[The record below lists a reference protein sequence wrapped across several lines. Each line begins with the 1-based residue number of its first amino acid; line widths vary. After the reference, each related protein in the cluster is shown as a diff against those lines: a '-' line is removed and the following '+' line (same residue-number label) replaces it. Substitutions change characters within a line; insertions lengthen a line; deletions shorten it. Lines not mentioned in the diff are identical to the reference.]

1 MAGAAAGSAILSEA
15 NKAGH
20 AAMAF
25 GLSNRQN
32 SIAWDRWKY
41 AQKRQVQWRVADMR
55 KAGLNPILAVG
66 GTGGSVAIPSKSSAG
81 GGATT
86 KSLAEHDAM
95 QANAQNARSQGHL
108 AQETAATQKYLQAYH
123 AANSMQAAAGADKLI
138 EESELLRKSQ
148 HKAGVDEKFY
158 KSEGGGVLRMLERVI
173 HSTKGAN

>member
-1 MAGAAAGSAILSEA
+1 MAGAAMGSAIIGEA

-55 KAGLNPILAVG
+55 KAGINPILAVG

-81 GGATT
+81 GGSAAKTV
-86 KSLAEHDAM
+86 SEHDAM
-95 QANAQNARSQGHL
+95 QASAMNQRNQGVFAAEQAQ
-108 AQETAATQKYLQAYH
+108 TQKYLQAYH
-123 AANSMQAAAGADKLI
+123 VANIHQAKEQAAKLKAETDILKNQKPKSEAD
-138 EESELLRKSQ
+138 
-148 HKAGVDEKFY
+148 AKFY
-158 KSEGGGVLRMLERVI
+158 SSEGGEVLRMLERVLR
-173 HSTKGAN
+173 SVGQ